1 MEGCGRAAPAE
12 DAVRYRLFAVPGAG
26 GEERLRRC
34 ADGIAVRLAPLLAA
48 YIWQRQRFRLRYV
61 PPCGERGAG
70 PWGRAGRT
78 GPDRT
83 GPDRAGFPNRER
95 SCGSIPAG
103 DTPEHIGGSTLF
115 GDNVEDEWFIVYLV
129 REISR
134 AFPELAVR
142 WGSALPRGAGAA
154 PTERLRRRPAA
165 PCVPNRALL
174 GQGR

>member
-70 PWGRAGRT
+70 PWG
-78 GPDRT
+78 DRT
-83 GPDRAGFPNRER
+83 PPGTFCVWG
-95 SCGSIPAG
+95 CGLSRGLEAPV
-103 DTPEHIGGSTLF
+103 EGGGGGGGL
-115 GDNVEDEWFIVYLV
+115 
-129 REISR
+129 
-134 AFPELAVR
+134 
-142 WGSALPRGAGAA
+142 
-154 PTERLRRRPAA
+154 
-165 PCVPNRALL
+165 
-174 GQGR
+174 